1 MTAQLD
7 LIASLPDT
15 TPAPQPDLWII
26 IARYEGPG
34 WAHGNWK
41 VYGPCLSPA
50 EAEKT
55 ADSLNKWMKRRQI
68 FKT

>member
-7 LIASLPDT
+7 LIASIPDAVT
-15 TPAPQPDLWII
+15 PQPTMWIV
-26 IARYEGPG
+26 IAQYCGPG

-41 VYGPCLSPA
+41 VFGPFITEI
-50 EAEKT
+50 EAERASEKF
-55 ADSLNKWMKRRQI
+55 NRWMKRRQI